1 MLYVNHSSIKI
12 GRKEG
17 EKGDFTNFIMAR
29 KWKNKD
35 LSLDHPNAIFPQL
48 HLTERRAPRAEQGRQ
63 RVSALWAGPT
73 NSLVKART
81 REHHVPDLKGARPGT
96 GGKGAH
102 CTWVRNSVILTDSL
116 CRRGLTGTKV
126 WKRLRK
132 EKEGKNLH
140 MECRYMQE
148 HGDRN
153 ECFHSLICST
163 V

>member
-73 NSLVKART
+73 NSLMKART
-81 REHHVPDLKGARPGT
+81 REHNVPNLKGVRPGT
-96 GGKGAH
+96 GGKGAPLH
-102 CTWVRNSVILTDSL
+102 LSQELGDTDWQSL
-116 CRRGLTGTKV
+116 QKGTDWNKGLEKAEE
-126 WKRLRK
+126 RK
-132 EKEGKNLH
+132 GRQK
-140 MECRYMQE
+140 
-148 HGDRN
+148 
-153 ECFHSLICST
+153 ST
-163 V
+163 YGI